1 MFSGILTGILQVAKV
16 FLHFSLIFARFLA
29 FLAKWAYTPWLERRS
44 KPMPKE
50 VFPLRNEQKKQLKS
64 YLIVMAS
71 AVLMGFSYELF
82 VFPNAFAPAGLNGLI
97 TMVQYL
103 FHINI
108 GYLSLLLNLPLIF
121 LTWQKLDADFAK
133 KNLAF
138 VLVFSFVTL
147 MPGHMD
153 LSAIAYHTDNG
164 TSTILGPMV
173 AGAISGAVGGTVIR
187 QNGSTGGTDI
197 VAAWVRKK
205 YPEASFVWV
214 IFCLN
219 ASVAALSFFVYG
231 YRFEPVILCLIYCYL
246 TSSISDRILKGG
258 KTALKFE
265 IVTQDPQAL
274 SQRLIQELHH
284 SVTLL
289 SAQGMY
295 SHTPRSM
302 LICVVNRH
310 QIVRFQE
317 ILAEFPNT
325 FAYVSTV
332 NETVGNF
339 KRITS

>member
-1 MFSGILTGILQVAKV
+1 MKKWHTVQDYLVIV
-16 FLHFSLIFARFLA
+16 FCACLLA
-29 FLAKWAYTPWLERRS
+29 L
-44 KPMPKE
+44 
-50 VFPLRNEQKKQLKS
+50 S
-64 YLIVMAS
+64 YHI
-71 AVLMGFSYELF
+71 F
-82 VFPNAFAPAGLNGLI
+82 VFPNEFAPSGLPGIATIIQHVFHFKVGYMTILI
-97 TMVQYL
+97 NVPLVLLTYFIVDHRYAV
-103 FHINI
+103 
-108 GYLSLLLNLPLIF
+108 LSATFAVVFSVVLLA
-121 LTWQKLDADFAK
+121 LDYV
-133 KNLAF
+133 NLAPF
-138 VLVFSFVTL
+138 E
-147 MPGHMD
+147 
-153 LSAIAYHTDNG
+153 YHTTTG
-164 TSTILGPMV
+164 TSTILAPI
-173 AGAISGAVGGTVIR
+173 AGGVISGFCYGMVMR
-187 QNGSTGGTDI
+187 RDSSTGGTDLLAALVHHVRPEMHIIWI
-197 VAAWVRKK
+197 VFA
-205 YPEASFVWV
+205 
-214 IFCLN
+214 IN
-219 ASVAALSFFVYG
+219 AIVAALSYFVYD
-231 YRFEPVILCLIYCYL
+231 FKIEPVILCLIYCYL

>member
-1 MFSGILTGILQVAKV
+1 MKKWHTVQDYLVIV
-16 FLHFSLIFARFLA
+16 FCACLLA
-29 FLAKWAYTPWLERRS
+29 L
-44 KPMPKE
+44 
-50 VFPLRNEQKKQLKS
+50 S
-64 YLIVMAS
+64 YHI
-71 AVLMGFSYELF
+71 F
-82 VFPNAFAPAGLNGLI
+82 VFPNEFAPSGLPGIATIIQHVFHFKVGYMTILI
-97 TMVQYL
+97 NVPLVLLTYFIVDHRYAV
-103 FHINI
+103 
-108 GYLSLLLNLPLIF
+108 LSATFAVVFSVVLLA
-121 LTWQKLDADFAK
+121 LDYV
-133 KNLAF
+133 NLAP
-138 VLVFSFVTL
+138 LE
-147 MPGHMD
+147 
-153 LSAIAYHTDNG
+153 YHTTTG
-164 TSTILGPMV
+164 TSTILAPI
-173 AGAISGAVGGTVIR
+173 AGGVISGFCYGMVMR
-187 QNGSTGGTDI
+187 RDSSTGGTDLLAALVHHVRPEMHIIWI
-197 VAAWVRKK
+197 V
-205 YPEASFVWV
+205 FV
-214 IFCLN
+214 IN
-219 ASVAALSFFVYG
+219 AIVAALSYFVYD
-231 YRFEPVILCLIYCYL
+231 FKIEPVILCLIYCYL

>member
-1 MFSGILTGILQVAKV
+1 
-16 FLHFSLIFARFLA
+16 
-29 FLAKWAYTPWLERRS
+29 
-44 KPMPKE
+44 MPKE

-147 MPGHMD
+147 MLGHMD

-274 SQRLIQELHH
+274 SQCFPCGMSRKSSLKAI
-284 SVTLL
+284 SL
-289 SAQGMY
+289 SWR
-295 SHTPRSM
+295 PP
-302 LICVVNRH
+302 
-310 QIVRFQE
+310 F
-317 ILAEFPNT
+317 
-325 FAYVSTV
+325 
-332 NETVGNF
+332 
-339 KRITS
+339 